1 MNVKKRSKKHLRLDF
16 LKNQERKEEEEE
28 EKERLLLLQQQ
39 QLLNNQNESDDSDDD
54 IIEEYLVY
62 ICECCRKKF
71 NTTNA
76 FQNHSNSIK
85 HRENA
90 QFYEEA
96 GLIVTGLQFVGDED
110 DEADDDEADAG
121 HDDEEVQEDDD
132 DYDQDDQEE
141 YQWGDSD
148 DDEVIDG
155 EEEET
160 DEEEEEEEEEKPR
173 VKNVFAAFA
182 DDSSSSDSSED
193 EEEDDDEQDRKLP
206 AVSLTPDD
214 DEDEEDDIDM
224 LEEIIYQ
231 NQLLQSEID
240 ATEIPAVATVAPLP
254 FDDTTYDPDDYT
266 VDENRL
272 ASVRHRLQKRLAA
285 KGIESTR
292 QDDNFEAASDAVSI
306 GKTLLQQVMEAN
318 IGTLQAKLEAYN
330 KHKKEC
336 QILNRQF
343 ALAKGN
349 SKALPGQYV
358 YRPDAA
364 DDTRKRANIH
374 HTGSHYHM
382 AASRSMNFGRQK
394 GLLARHSSQGARL
407 QATRM
412 AAKETARMQTG
423 GGAMKA
429 GKKSKKSQQ
438 KKQGEAGGSKKSGG
452 TGDK

>member
-1 MNVKKRSKKHLRLDF
+1 
-16 LKNQERKEEEEE
+16 
-28 EKERLLLLQQQ
+28 
-39 QLLNNQNESDDSDDD
+39 
-54 IIEEYLVY
+54 
-62 ICECCRKKF
+62 
-71 NTTNA
+71 
-76 FQNHSNSIK
+76 
-85 HRENA
+85 
-90 QFYEEA
+90 
-96 GLIVTGLQFVGDED
+96 
-110 DEADDDEADAG
+110 
-121 HDDEEVQEDDD
+121 
-132 DYDQDDQEE
+132 
-141 YQWGDSD
+141 
-148 DDEVIDG
+148 
-155 EEEET
+155 
-160 DEEEEEEEEEKPR
+160 
-173 VKNVFAAFA
+173 
-182 DDSSSSDSSED
+182 
-193 EEEDDDEQDRKLP
+193 
-206 AVSLTPDD
+206 
-214 DEDEEDDIDM
+214 
-224 LEEIIYQ
+224 
-231 NQLLQSEID
+231 
-240 ATEIPAVATVAPLP
+240 
-254 FDDTTYDPDDYT
+254 
-266 VDENRL
+266 
-272 ASVRHRLQKRLAA
+272 
-285 KGIESTR
+285 
-292 QDDNFEAASDAVSI
+292 
-306 GKTLLQQVMEAN
+306 MEAN

-364 DDTRKRANIH
+364 DGTRKRANIH